1 MYLRRQHQDQ
11 DLPPVSIDASHS
23 PGTLGDFILA
33 LGEVPSAVPS
43 VLADPR
49 RWPSLGPAQAQ
60 APVREQQPAPQL
72 RLWCRGAVQV
82 RAASC
87 GALALSL
94 EPADG
99 ASLNAPQQ
107 TLEPLF
113 ELARAGVQAELERLR
128 GRFAWV
134 QWDVQQDWLW
144 AATDA
149 FRTCPIVW
157 ARQASTL
164 WLASDLRLLLA
175 AGAVSPVPSLP
186 ALYQYMNFGYVAAP
200 LTALSQA
207 HKLPAGSCLVA
218 QEGKVAVRPWWD
230 AHYPADLASAPESE
244 RVQALRRSI
253 VDTVASYRSSDAGGW
268 GAFLSGGTD
277 SSSICGI
284 LSRHHSHPVKSFSI
298 GFEEA
303 GYDELFYAGVA
314 AKAYALEA
322 HEYRV
327 REDDAV
333 DALTALV
340 GAFDEP
346 FGNASAIPT
355 YHCAQLAGRH
365 QVSRLIAG
373 DGGDEIYGGNERY
386 RKDAIFE
393 MFHRSPALLRS
404 LARGA
409 AKTLSGVDARWANRV
424 KNFVRRGSLP
434 NPDRF
439 YTDDA
444 FASEHFETLLTAT
457 VRAQVKVDDALDFQ
471 RQLYGR
477 TQADHSLHRLM
488 YLDLKLTI
496 ADNDV
501 VKVVRASRLAGVD
514 VQFPYLDRQLVDFT
528 GRLPWYDKLRGKH
541 KRYLFKKAADEIL
554 PEAIRNKRKQ
564 GFGLPISV
572 WLRKNGRYRDLVHDV
587 LLSPDARLREW
598 IEPAFV
604 RQLIDHHA
612 QDAWDH
618 AAEIHQLLMLE
629 LWHRDVVAQH
639 A

>member
-1 MYLRRQHQDQ
+1 
-11 DLPPVSIDASHS
+11 VSTETTTN
-23 PGTLGDFILA
+23 PGTLGDFIIA
-33 LGEVPSAVPS
+33 LGEVGPRAGE
-43 VLADPR
+43 VLTNSR
-49 RWPSLGPAQAQ
+49 RWPGLALSP
-60 APVREQQPAPQL
+60 EQSAVHQHQVAPQL
-72 RLWCRGAVQV
+72 RIWWRGAVQV
-82 RAASC
+82 ALSNC
-87 GALALSL
+87 GGLALSF

-99 ASLNAPQQ
+99 ASHAARSSA
-107 TLEPLF
+107 LEPLF
-113 ELARAGVQAELERLR
+113 ELARSGVQAEVERLR

-144 AATDA
+144 AATDP
-149 FRTCPIVW
+149 FRTCPMVW
-157 ARQASTL
+157 ARQGRTL
-164 WLASDLRLLLA
+164 WLASDLRLLRA
-175 AGAVSPVPSLP
+175 AGAVRNEVSLP
-186 ALYQYMNFGYVAAP
+186 ALYQYLNFGYVASP
-200 LTALSQA
+200 LTAIAQA
-207 HKLPAGSCLVA
+207 QKLPAGTCLVA

-230 AHYPADLASAPESE
+230 ARYPADLKGVPEPE

-253 VDTVASYRSSDAGGW
+253 VDTVASYRSADAQGW

-284 LSRHHSHPVKSFSI
+284 LARHHAQPVKSFSI
-298 GFEEA
+298 GFEEE
-303 GYDELFYAGVA
+303 GYDELAYAGIA
-314 AKAYALEA
+314 AKAYALDA
-322 HEYRV
+322 HQYRV
-327 REDDAV
+327 RENDAV
-333 DALTALV
+333 EAINALV

-355 YHCAQLAGRH
+355 YHCAQLATRH
-365 QVSRLIAG
+365 GVSRLIAG

-393 MFHRSPALLRS
+393 MYHQSPALLQA

-409 AKTLSGVDARWANRV
+409 AGVLKGVDARWANRV

-444 FASEHFETLLTAT
+444 FASEHFEQLLTARM
-457 VRAQVKVDDALDFQ
+457 RAAVKPDDALDFQ
-471 RQLYGR
+471 RQLYGQA
-477 TQADHSLHRLM
+477 QADHALHRLM

-528 GRLPWYDKLRGKH
+528 GRLPWFDKLRGKH
-541 KRYLFKKAADEIL
+541 KRYLFKRAADDIL

-572 WLRKNGRYRDLVHDV
+572 WLRRGGRYHDLVHDV
-587 LLSPDARLREW
+587 LLSPQAHLREW

-604 RQLIDHHA
+604 RQLIDHHEM
-612 QDAWDH
+612 DAWDH

-629 LWHRDVVAQH
+629 LWCREMAASDV
-639 A
+639 

>member
-1 MYLRRQHQDQ
+1 MSHETLDQ
-11 DLPPVSIDASHS
+11 
-23 PGTLGDFILA
+23 PGTLGDFVIA
-33 LGEVPSAVPS
+33 WGGAPEACGTA
-43 VLADPR
+43 LADPL
-49 RWPSLGPAQAQ
+49 RWPALPPAAAGRVQHAVVSPRLSL
-60 APVREQQPAPQL
+60 
-72 RLWCRGAVQV
+72 WWRGQV
-82 RAASC
+82 RAQPGAC

-99 ASLNAPQQ
+99 RPRDGIADALQ
-107 TLEPLF
+107 PL
-113 ELARAGVQAELERLR
+113 LAQAGQGAQADIGRLR

-144 AATDA
+144 AATDG
-149 FRTCPIVW
+149 FRTCPLVW
-157 ARQASTL
+157 AQRGDVL

-175 AGAVSPVPSLP
+175 AGAVSNAVSRP
-186 ALYQYMNFGYVAAP
+186 ALYQFLNFGYVPAP
-200 LTALSQA
+200 VTALADAQ
-207 HKLPAGSCLVA
+207 KLPAGQCLVA
-218 QEGKVAVRPWWD
+218 QEGRVAVRPWWD
-230 AHYPADLASAPESE
+230 ARYPADLAGQPEAE
-244 RVQALRRSI
+244 RVRALRDRI
-253 VDTVASYRSSDAGGW
+253 IETVGRYRPGDADGW

-284 LSRHHSHPVKSFSI
+284 LSRQHPHPVRSFSI

-303 GYDELFYAGVA
+303 GYDELGYAGIA
-314 AKAYALEA
+314 ASAYSLQA

-333 DALTALV
+333 DAIAALV
-340 GAFDEP
+340 RGFDEP

-355 YHCAQLAGRH
+355 HHCARLAARH
-365 QVSRLIAG
+365 GVSRLIAG

-393 MFHRSPALLRS
+393 SFHRSPAALRA
-404 LARGA
+404 LARA
-409 AKTLSGVDARWANRV
+409 AAAALKGVDARWANRV

-444 FASEHFETLLTAT
+444 FASEHFDTLLTSAFRSS
-457 VRAQVKVDDALDFQ
+457 VGIDDALAVQ
-471 RQLYGR
+471 RELYAR
-477 TQADHSLHRLM
+477 AEADHPLHRLM
-488 YLDLKLTI
+488 YLDLKMTI

-514 VQFPYLDRQLVDFT
+514 VQFPYLDRDLVDFT
-528 GRLPWYDKLRGKH
+528 GRLPWFDKLRGRH
-541 KRYLFKKAADEIL
+541 KRYLFKQAADDIL
-554 PEAIRNKRKQ
+554 PEAIRNKPKQ

-572 WLRKNGRYRDLVHDV
+572 WLRRRGRYHELVHDV
-587 LLSPDARLREW
+587 LLGPSAQVREW
-598 IEPAFV
+598 VEPAFI
-604 RQLIDHHA
+604 RQLIEHHE

-618 AAEIHQLLMLE
+618 AAEIHQLMMLE
-629 LWHRDVVAQH
+629 LWHRDVVVAH